1 MDQDLTEIDS
11 VAVPLFTSKL
21 VLTGTEAEEEGED
34 QRYGV
39 KRGDLFILRA
49 ASPTAWGTKM

>member
-1 MDQDLTEIDS
+1 MTEIDS

-49 ASPTAWGTKM
+49 ASPTAWGTEM